1 MDKVSQSMDWSL
13 VQSFLMVAETGSL
26 SEAARRLNQS
36 QPTIGRHIRTLEK
49 QLQTS
54 LFERHQRG
62 FNLTKEGA
70 ALVPLAK
77 SARDSMQAIRLTAAG
92 QESQMEGT
100 VRIAC
105 SVFAAHHILPDIIAS
120 MRATEPGIDFEI
132 APSDESENLL
142 YREADIA
149 VRMYRPTQL
158 DIVTRHIGDIPIGVF
173 AAHVYLDRADAPIEI
188 EKFFEHDVVGFDQG
202 MLILNVM
209 RALGLQAKPSD
220 FVVRCDNQSAYWKL
234 VRAGCGIGFAQQN
247 VGRADPKVAELDL
260 DLSLPP
266 LPVWL
271 AAPEAMRQVPRLSR
285 VWDLLAD
292 GLTDYVRN
300 AHRH

>member
-1 MDKVSQSMDWSL
+1 MDKDPQSMDWSL

-36 QPTIGRHIRTLEK
+36 QPTIGRHIRALEK

-62 FNLTKEGA
+62 LNLTNEGA
-70 ALVPLAK
+70 ALVPHAK
-77 SARDSMQAIRLTAAG
+77 SARDSMQALRLTAAG

-105 SVFAAHHILPDIIAS
+105 SIFAAHHILPGIIAD
-120 MRATEPGIDFEI
+120 MRALEPGIDFEI
-132 APSDESENLL
+132 APSDDSENLL

-173 AAHVYLDRADAPIEI
+173 AAHRYLKRIDAPVEI
-188 EKFFEHDVVGFDQG
+188 ENFFAHDVVGFDQG

-209 RALGLQAKPSD
+209 RALGVQAKPSD
-220 FVVRCDNQSAYWKL
+220 FAVRCDNQSAYWEL
-234 VRAGCGIGFAQQN
+234 VRAGCGIGFAQVN
-247 VGRADPKVAELDL
+247 VGRAEPKVTEIDL
-260 DLSLPP
+260 GLTLPP

-285 VWDLLAD
+285 VWNLLAD
-292 GLTDYVRN
+292 GLTEYVRN
-300 AHRH
+300 SHRH

>member
-1 MDKVSQSMDWSL
+1 MDWSL

-36 QPTIGRHIRTLEK
+36 QPTIGRHIRALEK

-62 FNLTKEGA
+62 FNLTNEGA
-70 ALVPLAK
+70 ALVPHAK
-77 SARDSMQAIRLTAAG
+77 SARDSMQALRLTAAG

-120 MRATEPGIDFEI
+120 MRAIEPGIDFEI

-173 AAHVYLDRADAPIEI
+173 AAHGYLDRADAPIEI
-188 EKFFEHDVVGFDQG
+188 ENFFDHDVVGFDQG

-209 RALGLQAKPSD
+209 CALGLQAKPSD
-220 FVVRCDNQSAYWKL
+220 FAVRCDNQSAYWEL
-234 VRAGCGIGFAQQN
+234 VRAGCGIGFAQLN
-247 VGRADPKVAELDL
+247 VGRAEPKVVELDL
-260 DLSLPP
+260 DLPLPP

-292 GLTDYVRN
+292 SLTDYVRN